1 MVEKCLS
8 RRNRGKH
15 SCSSRCQSMGLRW
28 FGWTQEHK
36 NHREDAMVYPDLGQS
51 MPYVQ
56 QLMILIPENTKN
68 GGGLQQSVERDLVG
82 G

>member
-1 MVEKCLS
+1 
-8 RRNRGKH
+8 
-15 SCSSRCQSMGLRW
+15 
-28 FGWTQEHK
+28 
-36 NHREDAMVYPDLGQS
+36 MVYPDLGQS